1 FLSDQLRQRLSG
13 IFVVMRDVIAEVSF
27 DSLEHRSPVR
37 PLRWAVVADHIG
49 SLCRTA
55 QRQGSER
62 NKGETE
68 QLDFHGFSSRARH
81 LCGQGLALSFF
92 DTIVLQLDDKPHQ
105 SGRTEKN
112 FTAARLATRRRRR
125 SSAAQ
130 RNSNAKPTWAK
141 SGHRRLFILV
151 DQP

>member
-1 FLSDQLRQRLSG
+1 MGFPPARDIR
-13 IFVVMRDVIAEVSF
+13 VV
-27 DSLEHRSPVR
+27 
-37 PLRWAVVADHIG
+37 
-49 SLCRTA
+49 
-55 QRQGSER
+55 
-62 NKGETE
+62 KGW
-68 QLDFHGFSSRARH
+68 R
-81 LCGQGLALSFF
+81 LSFF

-151 DQP
+151 DQPFRSPSLYLETSSRRRNGS